1 MLTNK
6 SGSTLIITVLMI
18 FAATMGF
25 GSTSLYASAQND
37 NEISSPQT
45 ESNQS
50 HNNPKSNQAE
60 FQKWALFP
68 IIASSAETG
77 LMLGGMAVRFF
88 KPRSPKMRTNSID
101 FMAYGSMN
109 QQYSISVA
117 PNLYFKDELYHL
129 RLSMGGFLWPAN
141 YYGIG
146 NDTSTDDKEKYES
159 KTFVTDLLFE
169 RKLKGGIFVG
179 GSYLLKYS
187 DFKADEDGTLK
198 SGEIIGS
205 KDGIL
210 SGPGIAVTIDTR
222 DNENDA
228 RSGSFLT
235 FRSNWFRP
243 AFGSDY
249 TFEKYDIFLR
259 HFVQLTDTTGLAL
272 GGQVN
277 LTRGDIP
284 FTELNSPDG
293 VTTLRGIEN
302 GRYRDRDMAGLQT
315 EYRFPI
321 VNRWGGVVFAET
333 AQVAHEL
340 GELTMD
346 EWKYSVGTGIRYAL
360 NPDERFNFRLDIS
373 FVDGGVGLALNFR
386 EAF

>member
-1 MLTNK
+1 MLFNK
-6 SGSTLIITVLMI
+6 SGLTLTIAVLIIFTV
-18 FAATMGF
+18 TMGF
-25 GSTSLYASAQND
+25 GSTSSYAYAQDDND
-37 NEISSPQT
+37 VSNPQA
-45 ESNQS
+45 EASQS
-50 HNNPKSNQAE
+50 HNNPKSNQDQ

-77 LMLGGMAVRFF
+77 LLLGGMAVRFF
-88 KPRSPKMRTNSID
+88 KPRSPEIRTNSID

-109 QQYSISVA
+109 QQYSISA
-117 PNLYFKDELYHL
+117 TPNLYFKEELYHL
-129 RLSMGGFLWPAN
+129 KLSMGGFLWPAN

-146 NDTSTDDKEKYES
+146 NDTSTDDKEKYKS

-187 DFKADEDGTLK
+187 DFKADEDGVLEG
-198 SGEIIGS
+198 GEVIGS

-210 SGPGIAVTIDTR
+210 SGPGIAVTLDTR

-235 FRSNWFRP
+235 FKSNWFRP

-249 TFEKYDIFLR
+249 SFEKYEIFLR
-259 HFVQLTDTTGLAL
+259 RFIQLTDTTGLAL
-272 GGQVN
+272 GGKVN
-277 LTRGDIP
+277 LARGNIP

-293 VTTLRGIEN
+293 VTLLRGIEN

-321 VNRWGGVVFAET
+321 VGRWGGVVFAET

-340 GELTMD
+340 DELTMD
-346 EWKYSVGTGIRYAL
+346 GWKYSVGTGIRYAL
-360 NPDERFNFRLDIS
+360 NPDERFNFRMDIS
-373 FVDGGVGLALNFR
+373 FVDGGLGLALNFR

>member
-1 MLTNK
+1 MLFNK
-6 SGSTLIITVLMI
+6 SGLTLTIAVLIIFTV
-18 FAATMGF
+18 TMGF
-25 GSTSLYASAQND
+25 GSTSSYAYAQDDND
-37 NEISSPQT
+37 VSNPQA
-45 ESNQS
+45 EASQS
-50 HNNPKSNQAE
+50 HNNPKSNQDQ

-77 LMLGGMAVRFF
+77 LLLGGMAVRFF
-88 KPRSPKMRTNSID
+88 KPRSPEIRTNSID

-109 QQYSISVA
+109 QEYSISVT
-117 PNLYFKDELYHL
+117 PNLYFKEELYHL
-129 RLSMGGFLWPAN
+129 KLSMGGFLWPAN

-146 NDTSTDDKEKYES
+146 NDTSTDDKEKYKS

-187 DFKADEDGTLK
+187 DFKADEDGVLEG
-198 SGEIIGS
+198 GEVIGS

-210 SGPGIAVTIDTR
+210 SGPGIAVTLDTR

-235 FRSNWFRP
+235 FKSNWFRP

-249 TFEKYDIFLR
+249 SFEKYEIFLR
-259 HFVQLTDTTGLAL
+259 RFIQLTDTTGLAL
-272 GGQVN
+272 GGKVN
-277 LTRGDIP
+277 LARGNIP

-293 VTTLRGIEN
+293 VTLLRGIEN

-321 VNRWGGVVFAET
+321 VGRWGGVVFAET

-340 GELTMD
+340 DELTMD
-346 EWKYSVGTGIRYAL
+346 GWKYSVGTGIRYAL
-360 NPDERFNFRLDIS
+360 NPDERFNFRMDIS
-373 FVDGGVGLALNFR
+373 FVDGGLGLALNFR

>member
-1 MLTNK
+1 MLINK
-6 SGSTLIITVLMI
+6 SGLTLTITILMI
-18 FAATMGF
+18 FAFTMGF
-25 GSTSLYASAQND
+25 GSTSSYSYAQDASEVSD
-37 NEISSPQT
+37 PQT
-45 ESNQS
+45 KANQS
-50 HNNPKSNQAE
+50 HNNSKSNQDQ

-68 IIASSAETG
+68 IIASSTETG
-77 LMLGGMAVRFF
+77 LLLGGMAVRFF
-88 KPRSPKMRTNSID
+88 KPRSKEMRTNIID

-109 QQYSISVA
+109 EQYSISVA
-117 PNLYFKDELYHL
+117 PNFYFKEELYHL
-129 RLSMGGFLWPAN
+129 KLSMGGFLWPAN

-179 GSYLLKYS
+179 GSYLLKYN

-198 SGEIIGS
+198 SGEVIGS
-205 KDGIL
+205 ENSIM
-210 SGPGIAVTIDTR
+210 SGPGIAVSIDTR

-228 RSGSFLT
+228 RNGSFLT
-235 FRSNWFRP
+235 FKSNWFRP

-249 TFEKYDIFLR
+249 TFEINEIFLR
-259 HFVQLTDTTGLAL
+259 HFIQLTDTTGLAL
-272 GGQVN
+272 GGLVN
-277 LTRGDIP
+277 LARGDIP

-293 VTTLRGIEN
+293 VTLLRGIEN

-321 VNRWGGVVFAET
+321 VGRWGGVVFAET

-340 GELTMD
+340 DELTMD
-346 EWKYSVGTGIRYAL
+346 GWKYSVGTGIRYAL
-360 NPDERFNFRLDIS
+360 NPDERFNFRMDIS
-373 FVDGGVGLALNFR
+373 FVDGGLGLALNFR

>member
-1 MLTNK
+1 MLFNK
-6 SGSTLIITVLMI
+6 SGLTLTIAVLIIFTV
-18 FAATMGF
+18 TMGF
-25 GSTSLYASAQND
+25 GSTSSYAYAQDDND
-37 NEISSPQT
+37 VSNPQA
-45 ESNQS
+45 EASQS
-50 HNNPKSNQAE
+50 HNNPKSNQDQ

-77 LMLGGMAVRFF
+77 LLLGGMAVRFF
-88 KPRSPKMRTNSID
+88 KPRSPEIRTNSID

-109 QQYSISVA
+109 QQYSISVT
-117 PNLYFKDELYHL
+117 PNLYFKEELYHL
-129 RLSMGGFLWPAN
+129 KLSMGGFLWPAN

-146 NDTSTDDKEKYES
+146 NDTSTDDKEKYKS

-187 DFKADEDGTLK
+187 DFKADEDGVLEG
-198 SGEIIGS
+198 GEVIGS

-210 SGPGIAVTIDTR
+210 SGPGIAVTLDTR

-235 FRSNWFRP
+235 FKSNWFRP

-249 TFEKYDIFLR
+249 SFEKYEIFLR
-259 HFVQLTDTTGLAL
+259 RFIQLTDTTGLAL
-272 GGQVN
+272 GGKVN
-277 LTRGDIP
+277 LARGNIP

-293 VTTLRGIEN
+293 VTLLRGIEN

-321 VNRWGGVVFAET
+321 VGRWGGVVFAET

-340 GELTMD
+340 DELTMD
-346 EWKYSVGTGIRYAL
+346 GWKYSVGTGIRYAL
-360 NPDERFNFRLDIS
+360 NPDERFNFRMDIS
-373 FVDGGVGLALNFR
+373 FVDGGLGLALNFR